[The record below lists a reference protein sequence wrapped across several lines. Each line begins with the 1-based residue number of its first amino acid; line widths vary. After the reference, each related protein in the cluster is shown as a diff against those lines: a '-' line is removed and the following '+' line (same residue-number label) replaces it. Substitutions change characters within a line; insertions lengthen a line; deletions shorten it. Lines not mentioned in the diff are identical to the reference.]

1 MLDGYRAK
9 NMRTIE
15 IYLEAGELCEQ
26 MAAMRMWL
34 DERRWEPSTF
44 SCHSDGQG
52 VLLRIDFKIAQEGEA
67 FARRFGGRV
76 NDPLLAA

>member
-1 MLDGYRAK
+1 
-9 NMRTIE
+9 MRTIE

-34 DERRWEPSTF
+34 DDRRYEPSTF
-44 SCHSDGQG
+44 SSHEDGFG
-52 VLLRIDFKIAQEGEA
+52 VVLRIDFKIAEEAEA

-76 NDPLLAA
+76 SDPVLA